1 MNACIAEGVEIMVQK
16 NFKRYK
22 MKYYKCDGCSE
33 AETAGL
39 TYWLTIGTADGEN
52 KLFIENNTG
61 FHGLMEARTHHD
73 MHFCGAKCFIKYLFG
88 DGLEVT
94 AKDSVA

>member
-1 MNACIAEGVEIMVQK
+1 
-16 NFKRYK
+16 

-33 AETAGL
+33 AEAEDL
-39 TYWLTIGTADGEN
+39 HYWLTIGTSDGEN
-52 KLFIENNTG
+52 KLFIENNTK

-88 DGLEVT
+88 DGLAVT
-94 AKDSVA
+94 AKDNVA